1 MDFAKWLNIQEMAN
15 FTVPDEAD
23 FKMPCNKKEK
33 DFGCKVGMIDMRFE
47 DNPKTLDDN
56 EKVLNNGSYFIAKIP
71 MMNNLGGTGQYLVYS
86 GMKDNPRLENNPL
99 TLKKLQEPRQEKW
112 LDGVKTV
119 RHIML
124 PDNWWEKALMLDD
137 EYDQIQKAR
146 GDFDGSRWSSAAMK
160 DQA

>member
-33 DFGCKVGMIDMRFE
+33 DFGCKVGMVDMRFE
-47 DNPKTLDDN
+47 DNPKTLDD
-56 EKVLNNGSYFIAKIP
+56 EGHVLNNGSYFIAKIP
-71 MMNNLGGTGQYLVYS
+71 VMNSLGGTGRYLVYS
-86 GMKDNPRLENNPL
+86 GHLTHPRLENNPL
-99 TLKKLQEPRQEKW
+99 TLKKLQEPRREMVGDKMQ
-112 LDGVKTV
+112 TI

-124 PDNWWEKALMLDD
+124 PDDWWHKALILDD

-146 GDFDGSRWSSAAMK
+146 GDSDGSRLANAAMRG
-160 DQA
+160 QA